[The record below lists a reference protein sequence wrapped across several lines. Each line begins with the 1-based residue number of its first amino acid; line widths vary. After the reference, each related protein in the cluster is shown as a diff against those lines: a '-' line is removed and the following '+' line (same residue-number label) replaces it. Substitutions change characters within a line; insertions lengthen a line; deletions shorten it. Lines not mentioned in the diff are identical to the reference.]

1 MPLLGIENEIFAII
15 CAISLI
21 FLVFIYLFGW
31 GKDFRKAKG
40 DIFVFA
46 LNKTERYLG
55 INGSDPADNR
65 TLVMRAVEKHYPQL
79 VEKYQRLF
87 GPDGKLSSYYRQ
99 AFAEKVKGLCVQY
112 GLRDR
117 LF

>member
-21 FLVFIYLFGW
+21 FLVFTYLFGW

-46 LNKTERYLG
+46 VN
-55 INGSDPADNR
+55 
-65 TLVMRAVEKHYPQL
+65 
-79 VEKYQRLF
+79 
-87 GPDGKLSSYYRQ
+87 LS
-99 AFAEKVKGLCVQY
+99 LIHI
-112 GLRDR
+112 
-117 LF
+117 

>member
-21 FLVFIYLFGW
+21 FLVFTYLFGW

-46 LNKTERYLG
+46 LNNLLKDWG
-55 INGSDPADNR
+55 WPKPKS
-65 TLVMRAVEKHYPQL
+65 
-79 VEKYQRLF
+79 
-87 GPDGKLSSYYRQ
+87 
-99 AFAEKVKGLCVQY
+99 
-112 GLRDR
+112 
-117 LF
+117 